1 MKWLLFWCI
10 PLGIFAVEP
19 LPKSD
24 PSKLGMS
31 GEALQKIGP
40 AVESLIEKKKLAGGS
55 VLVLR
60 KGQIVYQECFG
71 HRDIAAGKPMEQDT
85 MFRIFSMTKGLTSA
99 AALMLC
105 EEGKLSLDDPIDL
118 YLTELEGQERWKS
131 LGKTTPL
138 RRKTTVRDLLRHTS
152 GFPPTR
158 GGQVLN
164 LRYRKAGVMNR
175 EASLMKSMEALK
187 GMPLLDE
194 PGSRWLYGISSDI
207 LAAVVSRAAGEPFE
221 EFLHRRL
228 IDPLGM
234 KDTAYSV
241 PAEKADRLATS
252 YRPGLKEMKV
262 LEAAAESKYLK
273 DPAFKGGG
281 SGLVSTITDY
291 ARFLQM
297 IANGGEFQ
305 GKRYLRESTVDLM
318 RTNQLPLSIPQ
329 IAFGKEQRFG
339 TGFGLGFCVR
349 FDHDDRWDKDAAI
362 GEYGWGGAAST
373 HYWIS
378 PKHELVV
385 VTMEQTMP
393 YNWNMEKALKP
404 LIYAAVEKS
413 EKE

>member
-1 MKWLLFWCI
+1 MKWLLLWCL
-10 PLGIFAVEP
+10 PLGVFALEP
-19 LPKSD
+19 LPKTD
-24 PSKLGMS
+24 PAKVGMS
-31 GEALQKIGP
+31 GEALEKIGP
-40 AVESLIEKKKLAGGS
+40 AVESLIAKKKLAGGS

-60 KGQIVYQECFG
+60 KGQIVYQESFG
-71 HRDIAAGKPMEQDT
+71 HRDIASGKPMEDDT
-85 MFRIFSMTKGLTSA
+85 LFRIFSMTKGLASA

-118 YLTELEGQERWKS
+118 YLNELKGQERWES

-158 GGQVLN
+158 GGHVLN
-164 LRYRKAGVMNR
+164 LRYRKAGVMDR
-175 EASLMKSMEALK
+175 EAPLMKSVEALK

-194 PGSRWLYGISSDI
+194 PGSRWLYGMSSDL
-207 LAAVVSRAAGEPFE
+207 LAAVVARAAGEPFE
-221 EFLHRRL
+221 KFLHRRL

-234 KDTAYSV
+234 KDTAYTV

-252 YRPGLKEMKV
+252 YRPGLKGLKV
-262 LEAAAESKYLK
+262 LDAGAESKYLK

-291 ARFLQM
+291 GRFLQM

-305 GKRYLRESTVDLM
+305 GTRYLREDTVNLM

-329 IAFGKEQRFG
+329 ISFGKEQRYG

-349 FDHDDRWDKDAAI
+349 YDHDDRWDKDAAV

-378 PKHELVV
+378 PEHELVV

-393 YNWNMEKALKP
+393 YNWNMEKTLKP
-404 LIYAAVEKS
+404 LIYSAVEKS